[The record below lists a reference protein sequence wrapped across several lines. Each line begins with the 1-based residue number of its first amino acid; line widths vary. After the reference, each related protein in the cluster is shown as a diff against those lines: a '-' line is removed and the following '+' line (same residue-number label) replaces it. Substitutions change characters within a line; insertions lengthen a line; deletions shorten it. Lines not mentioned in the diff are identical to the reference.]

1 MEPTRPVTAIVVNFN
16 GGDRT
21 LDCIASLLQQ
31 TVPCAGVA
39 VVDNASSDGSVD
51 KITKEYPEVT
61 VLRQPENLGLSKA
74 RNIGI
79 RHAQS
84 PLVLSIDSDMYLRP
98 DALEKM
104 LAAQVQ
110 TGAAVICPRVIFY
123 PERSE
128 IQCEGA
134 EVHFTASF
142 LLRNTGSRNLA
153 DVPDPLLVGG
163 APGGCL
169 LLNRAITLDVGAF
182 NELFFFYHE
191 DVEFSLRMRCL
202 GHDIVC
208 VAAAAVDHDRGEG
221 TPGLSFRGVGKYPAR
236 RAHLSMRNRL
246 IIILIHYRLRTIL
259 ILLPPLLLYE
269 IGTLGLAAVR
279 GWLREYLRAWS
290 EIVGDR
296 EEILRHRRIVQARR
310 VRGDRQ
316 LFTADELTF
325 GAGVMRG
332 WAERMITRTIVWVTG
347 GYWRLVRRF
356 LGR

>member
-1 MEPTRPVTAIVVNFN
+1 MKPTRPVTAIVVNFN
-16 GGDRT
+16 GGHRT
-21 LDCIASLLQQ
+21 LNCIESLLLQ
-31 TVPCAGVA
+31 TVPFDGVV
-39 VVDNASSDGSVD
+39 VVDNGSSDGSVE
-51 KITKEYPEVT
+51 KIAKKYPGVT
-61 VLRQPENLGLSKA
+61 VFQQRENLGLSKA

-104 LAAQVQ
+104 LAAQVR

-123 PERSE
+123 PECTE

-142 LLRNTGSRNLA
+142 LLRNTGSRNLTE
-153 DVPDPLLVGG
+153 VPDPLLVGG

-169 LLNRAITLDVGAF
+169 LLDRATTLDAGGF

-202 GHDIVC
+202 GHDILC
-208 VAAAAVDHDRGEG
+208 VAAAIVDHDRGEG
-221 TPGLSFRGVGKYPAR
+221 TPGLSFRGTGKYPAR

-246 IIILIHYRLRTIL
+246 IVIFIYYRVRTIV

-269 IGTLGLAAVR
+269 IGTLSLAAVR

-290 EIVGDR
+290 EIFGER
-296 EEILRHRRIVQARR
+296 REILGHRSVVQARR

-316 LFTADELTF
+316 LFSADELTF
-325 GAGVMRG
+325 GAGVMRRG
-332 WAERMITRTIVWVTG
+332 PERMIAKTIVSLTG
-347 GYWRLVRRF
+347 AYWRLTRRL